1 MQLRGYRRIAV
12 LRHLAI
18 QPRRYRRVA
27 ISPVIW
33 RQIRGGFG
41 RFAVHRQVHAQ
52 HWLRFFRNGFS
63 VLVDRV
69 DAQIERNAIDFVVQY
84 FDPI

>member
-1 MQLRGYRRIAV
+1 MLVRGVLASACRGGGGLSRVVMQLRGYRRIAV

-41 RFAVHRQVHAQ
+41 RFAYWRH
-52 HWLRFFRNGFS
+52 L
-63 VLVDRV
+63 
-69 DAQIERNAIDFVVQY
+69 
-84 FDPI
+84 